1 MNSLAVTAE
10 QVEQARVLADR
21 ARQGDRRA
29 VARCITLI
37 ENQHPLSYEVVKHL
51 YPHTGNAY
59 RVGVTGPPGVGKSSL
74 ISSLITTCREEDRSI
89 GVISVDPSSPFTQG
103 ALRGERICE
112 LWEQVGEHAAYLR
125 DHDLLETRRQESLK
139 REVLSLAAR
148 RLEHRMVDRASSDPH
163 LADLLGRVQSR
174 DLDPLSAVRLVLR
187 DVFDVPEE
195 DLR

>member
-89 GVISVDPSSPFTQG
+89 GVISVDPSSPFTPVSYTH
-103 ALRGERICE
+103 LRAHETDS
-112 LWEQVGEHAAYLR
+112 YLVCR
-125 DHDLLETRRQESLK
+125 LLLEK
-139 REVLSLAAR
+139 KKKKN
-148 RLEHRMVDRASSDPH
+148 
-163 LADLLGRVQSR
+163 
-174 DLDPLSAVRLVLR
+174 
-187 DVFDVPEE
+187 
-195 DLR
+195 

>member
-74 ISSLITTCREEDRSI
+74 ISSLITTCREEDRLLE
-89 GVISVDPSSPFTQG
+89 SSPLILQVPSRRVPCWETVSAWRITSWTQRSSFVPWVPG
-103 ALRGERICE
+103 ATWVGLRRP
-112 LWEQVGEHAAYLR
+112 H
-125 DHDLLETRRQESLK
+125 S
-139 REVLSLAAR
+139 R
-148 RLEHRMVDRASSDPH
+148 RLWCWMR
-163 LADLLGRVQSR
+163 
-174 DLDPLSAVRLVLR
+174 
-187 DVFDVPEE
+187 PE
-195 DLR
+195 RT